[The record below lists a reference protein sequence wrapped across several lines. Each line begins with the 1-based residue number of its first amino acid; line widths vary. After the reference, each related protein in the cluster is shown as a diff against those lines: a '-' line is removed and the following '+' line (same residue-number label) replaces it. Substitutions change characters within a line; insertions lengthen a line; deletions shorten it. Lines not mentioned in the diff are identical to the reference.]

1 MSAAKPFKKKQV
13 LVVDD
18 DRALRHALSAMLD
31 NAGFGIA
38 EAADGVSGLTQIQ
51 DHHFDLVILDLGLPG
66 IRGLDI
72 LSEIQTLES
81 PPKVIIVTSDD
92 TPATVLQ
99 AIRDNAYQ
107 YVVKPTP
114 PKIIVEMVERL
125 FAAPALKPIEVIS
138 ARPDWLELVAPCDL
152 ETAER
157 IQTFIER
164 LDAGLPGE
172 VRDS

>member
-31 NAGFGIA
+31 NAGFGLA
-38 EAADGVSGLTQIQ
+38 AAADGVSGLTQIQ
-51 DHHFDLVILDLGLPG
+51 HHHFDLVILDLGLPG

-92 TPATVLQ
+92 TPATVYRRFGTMH
-99 AIRDNAYQ
+99 IN
-107 YVVKPTP
+107 T
-114 PKIIVEMVERL
+114 
-125 FAAPALKPIEVIS
+125 
-138 ARPDWLELVAPCDL
+138 
-152 ETAER
+152 
-157 IQTFIER
+157 
-164 LDAGLPGE
+164 
-172 VRDS
+172 